1 MALDFARIREAFFDS
16 PKVLRSIKREK
27 RRMLSKLGAFT
38 RRTAR
43 SSMRKRKKPAPADQ
57 PPSVH
62 EGSYKRLTYFA
73 WDQATESVVIGAIPF
88 KGSSMMPELTEH
100 GGEVAVRTKR
110 GTIQQ
115 QYRPHP
121 AMRLAMAKELPKFAS
136 MFKGQ

>member
-16 PKVLRSIKREK
+16 PKVMRAVKSEK

-43 SSMRKRKKPAPADQ
+43 SSMRKRKKPAPAGQ

-73 WDQATESVVIGAIPF
+73 WDGSRESVVVGAIPF
-88 KGSSMMPELTEH
+88 KASSLMPELTEH
-100 GGEVAVRTKR
+100 GGETTVKTKR
-110 GTIQQ
+110 GTVQQ
-115 QYRPHP
+115 QYQPHP
-121 AMRLAMAKELPKFAS
+121 AMRLAMNKELPKFAR
-136 MFKGQ
+136 MFKGV